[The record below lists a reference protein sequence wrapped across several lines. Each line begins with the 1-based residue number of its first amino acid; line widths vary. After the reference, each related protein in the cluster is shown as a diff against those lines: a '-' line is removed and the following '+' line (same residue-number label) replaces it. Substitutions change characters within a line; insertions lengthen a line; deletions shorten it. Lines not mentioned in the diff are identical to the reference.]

1 MLDSLSLRWLPAAV
15 CLASVIAMAQQSA
28 PPGAD
33 LADFAAKRFPQ
44 PVRVGDL
51 IHRRVLQPL
60 ESRPVLGRVDSVV
73 RQSDGKIAIIVDYGG
88 LWGLGGRLIA
98 VPAEAMVLL
107 GDEMEILDFAPRE
120 LDQFPAFRGGTSV
133 AIPANA
139 RILVGLAHP
148 SH

>member
-1 MLDSLSLRWLPAAV
+1 MLAAV
-15 CLASVIAMAQQSA
+15 CLASVIAVAQQPA
-28 PPGAD
+28 PSDAD
-33 LADFAAKRFPQ
+33 RAAFAAKRFPQ

-88 LWGLGGRLIA
+88 LLGLGGRLIA
-98 VPAEAMVLL
+98 VPADAMVLL

-120 LDQFPAFRGGTSV
+120 LDQFPTFRGGTSP
-133 AIPANA
+133 AIPAES
-139 RILVGLAHP
+139 RIQVGLAHP